1 MIRSRF
7 REKKFILAKSTI
19 NTLEGILKLKYTK
32 NFEISLIFSIVLT
45 IFVFRIG
52 ANLDIE
58 KYLEMEENITFEF
71 LDIPELLDIK
81 EPPKLKVEEV
91 IEIPPL
97 PEEEVKSN
105 ELIEKIESLLAEN
118 HEEVALDIKS
128 DLSDNLIDNSQM
140 TLSGSELKI
149 RARNG
154 YNGGSMDFGDKSI
167 NSDLLVAGQLDVGQT
182 RRTGRR
188 FVADNSG
195 LDLGSH
201 SKNGTQT
208 KRKPKGSDEPK
219 LGISGRL
226 EKVLSSSSS
235 TIGTEDYKL
244 WNKIIAELDR
254 LNKGRYGKV
263 PAELQ
268 RHRGG
273 FLINFTFSDKTQHEI
288 HWRNNGNVWI
298 KVIGQSNRT
307 PIQELRKAAY
317 GLFRLSLNN

>member
-1 MIRSRF
+1 
-7 REKKFILAKSTI
+7 
-19 NTLEGILKLKYTK
+19 
-32 NFEISLIFSIVLT
+32 
-45 IFVFRIG
+45 
-52 ANLDIE
+52 LDIE

-105 ELIEKIESLLAEN
+105 ELVEKIESLLAEN

-307 PIQELRKAAY
+307 TIQELRKAAY

>member
-244 WNKIIAELDR
+244 WNKILAELDR

-307 PIQELRKAAY
+307 TIQELRKAAY

>member
-1 MIRSRF
+1 VIRSRF

-195 LDLGSH
+195 LNLGSH

-298 KVIGQSNRT
+298 KVIGQSKRT
-307 PIQELRKAAY
+307 TIQELRKAAY

>member
-7 REKKFILAKSTI
+7 KEKKFILAKSMR
-19 NTLEGILKLKYTK
+19 NTLEGILKLKYKK

-45 IFVFRIG
+45 IFAFRIG

-71 LDIPELLDIK
+71 LDIPELIDIK

-91 IEIPPL
+91 VEIPPE

-105 ELIEKIESLLAEN
+105 DLIEKIESLLVEN
-118 HEEVALDIKS
+118 QEEVTLDLQS
-128 DLSDNLIDNSQM
+128 DLSDNLINNSQM
-140 TLSGSELKI
+140 VVSGAELKI
-149 RARNG
+149 RGRRG
-154 YNGGSMDFGDKSI
+154 YQGGSMNFGDRGV
-167 NSDLLVAGQLDVGQT
+167 NSDLLAEGRLDVGQT
-182 RRTGRR
+182 RRTGSR
-188 FVADNSG
+188 FVADNSS
-195 LDLGSH
+195 LDLGSD
-201 SKNGTQT
+201 SKNGTKTQ
-208 KRKPKGSDEPK
+208 RKMEGSDEPK

-226 EKVLSSSSS
+226 EKVLNFSFS
-235 TIGTEDYKL
+235 TMGTEDYKL

-254 LNKGRYGKV
+254 LNKGRYGKI

-268 RHRGG
+268 RHPGG
-273 FLINFTFSDKTQHEI
+273 FLIYFTYSDKTQHEI

-307 PIQELRKAAY
+307 TIQELRKAAD

>member
-1 MIRSRF
+1 MIRTRF
-7 REKKFILAKSTI
+7 KGRKFILARSTI
-19 NTLEGILKLKYTK
+19 KTLEGILKLKYIK
-32 NFEISLIFSIVLT
+32 NFEVSLILSIVFT

-58 KYLEMEENITFEF
+58 KYLEMEKNITFEF
-71 LDIPELLDIK
+71 LDIPQLLDIK
-81 EPPKLKVEEV
+81 EPTKLKVEEV
-91 IEIPPL
+91 IVIPPL

-105 ELIEKIESLLAEN
+105 ELIEKIESLLADN
-118 HEEVALDIKS
+118 QEEVALDIRP

-140 TLSGSELKI
+140 ILSGSELKI

-154 YNGGSMDFGDKSI
+154 YNGGSINFRDRNR
-167 NSDLLVAGQLDVGQT
+167 NSDLLAEGQLNMGQT

-188 FVADNSG
+188 FGADNSA

-201 SKNGTQT
+201 SKSGTKT
-208 KRKPKGSDEPK
+208 NRKTKGSDELK
-219 LGISGRL
+219 LGISGRP
-226 EKVLSSSSS
+226 EKVLSASFS

-244 WNKIIAELDR
+244 WNKIMAELDR

-288 HWRNNGNVWI
+288 HWRNNGHVWI

-307 PIQELRKAAY
+307 TIQELRKAAG

>member
-1 MIRSRF
+1 
-7 REKKFILAKSTI
+7 
-19 NTLEGILKLKYTK
+19 
-32 NFEISLIFSIVLT
+32 
-45 IFVFRIG
+45 
-52 ANLDIE
+52 
-58 KYLEMEENITFEF
+58 
-71 LDIPELLDIK
+71 
-81 EPPKLKVEEV
+81 
-91 IEIPPL
+91 
-97 PEEEVKSN
+97 
-105 ELIEKIESLLAEN
+105 
-118 HEEVALDIKS
+118 
-128 DLSDNLIDNSQM
+128 
-140 TLSGSELKI
+140 
-149 RARNG
+149 
-154 YNGGSMDFGDKSI
+154 MDFGDKSI

-182 RRTGRR
+182 RRIGRR

-244 WNKIIAELDR
+244 WNKILAELDR

-307 PIQELRKAAY
+307 TIQELRKAAY